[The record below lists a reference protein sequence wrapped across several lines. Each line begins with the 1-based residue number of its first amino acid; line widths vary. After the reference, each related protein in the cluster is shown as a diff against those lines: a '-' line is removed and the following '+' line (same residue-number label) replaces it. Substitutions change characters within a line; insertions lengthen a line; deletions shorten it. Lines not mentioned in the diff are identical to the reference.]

1 MVTTAFSTQEEREA
15 DSHATKW
22 ILGNLYESAPELK
35 KRALGIAT
43 AVLCIQS
50 LEVENYFCLQNTH
63 PAAYERIYSNISC
76 YPVGNEELIE
86 ALCTVMLQYLFHGK
100 NINVNLDGSPFH
112 RF

>member
-1 MVTTAFSTQEEREA
+1 LQGSEDSQVASEIFLCAIAWILHHEISHVVLQHPLVTTAFSTQEEREA

-50 LEVENYFCLQNTH
+50 LEVE
-63 PAAYERIYSNISC
+63 
-76 YPVGNEELIE
+76 
-86 ALCTVMLQYLFHGK
+86 
-100 NINVNLDGSPFH
+100 
-112 RF
+112 